1 MESGDRQTWVTGGY
15 CPGRG
20 GEATELESGGR
31 GREAWWASGEFKR
44 SSIHTCRAKS
54 WVKVLETHLDTG
66 NLEPPLPR
74 VAGGGGPDIQPILS
88 RSPQIPCQ
96 THQGSLRKNE
106 ELAPPRPPGRK
117 GATHWPQDGTMPS
130 DFLALLT
137 VERER
142 EKAFATSPM
151 GDHS

>member
-1 MESGDRQTWVTGGY
+1 MQSKELGQGAGDPPGHWQSG
-15 CPGRG
+15 
-20 GEATELESGGR
+20 AT
-31 GREAWWASGEFKR
+31 
-44 SSIHTCRAKS
+44 IAKGDS
-54 WVKVLETHLDTG
+54 
-66 NLEPPLPR
+66 
-74 VAGGGGPDIQPILS
+74 GGPDIQPILS
-88 RSPQIPCQ
+88 CSPPPPIPCQ
-96 THQGSLRKNE
+96 THQGSLRENE